1 MASVFLTPE
10 LLDNL
15 KVVVVSEELKSRST
29 PYQISPDSQ
38 KYGKLKNEI
47 VYRKII
53 DKEFLLATPK
63 LSKTSKVKVAKI

>member
-10 LLDNL
+10 LLGNL
-15 KVVVVSEELKSRST
+15 KVVVVSDELKSRST
-29 PYQISPDSQ
+29 PYPISPDSEQ
-38 KYGKLKNEI
+38 YGMLRNNI

-53 DKEFLLATPK
+53 DKEFLLATPE